1 MLIDSHCHLS
11 ELSED
16 ELAQILQ
23 RAHENNVEILI
34 AIGAGYGFE
43 DNLKTLSLAKAHE
56 NIFCALGMHPH
67 DAKDVTEENFE
78 ILKTL
83 ISENKKVVAVGE
95 VGLDYHYMHS
105 PRDTQREVLE
115 KFAGLATELQKP
127 IMIHDRDA
135 QFECVEILKNIGIS
149 QGVAHCFTGTKELA
163 KKYLDLGFFI
173 SFSGI
178 ITFKKADVLKDV
190 VKFVPLDKMLIETDS
205 PFLAPEPFRGKKNEP
220 AHVKF
225 VAQKIAEIK
234 GLAFAEVARQ
244 TSENVKRLF
253 GLAA

>member
-16 ELAQILQ
+16 ELAQTLQ
-23 RAHENNVEILI
+23 KARENDVEVLI

-43 DNLKTLSLAKAHE
+43 DNLKTLEIAKTHE
-56 NIFCALGMHPH
+56 NIFCTLGMHPH
-67 DAKDVTEENFE
+67 DAKDVTEENFST
-78 ILKTL
+78 LRSL

-105 PRDTQREVLE
+105 PRDTQREVLQ
-115 KFAGLATELQKP
+115 KFAGLAVDLQKP

-135 QFECVEILKNIGIS
+135 QLECVEIFKATGSS
-149 QGVAHCFTGTKELA
+149 QGIAHCFTGTKELA

-178 ITFKKADVLKDV
+178 ITFKKAMDLRNI
-190 VKFVPLDKMLIETDS
+190 VKFVPLEKILIETDS

-225 VAQKIAEIK
+225 VAEKIAEIK
-234 GLAFAEVARQ
+234 GLPFDEIARQ
-244 TSENVKRLF
+244 TSQNAKVLF
-253 GLAA
+253 GIV